1 MNAKYFLF
9 KVLITILLVIK
20 TMLLITPIVMIL
32 VLAKEGAWKYGF
44 DYIEPSF
51 NVAVFVGFSL
61 SFMLIAYHALSFE
74 VIGNSSLLSFLK
86 TSQTGYVKTTLS
98 PKEIS
103 EKLSANRNF
112 DQILTEN
119 DVITLQRK
127 VRFMP
132 KDKISITP
140 SENGL
145 HKIHSAPFHKWWY
158 IDFARNLKNVNDIKV
173 LLES

>member
-9 KVLITILLVIK
+9 KVFITLWLVIK

-51 NVAVFVGFSL
+51 NVAIFVGFSL
-61 SFMLIAYHALSFE
+61 SFMLVAYHALSFE

-86 TSQTGYVKTTLS
+86 TSQTGYAKSTHSL
-98 PKEIS
+98 EAIA
-103 EKLSANRNF
+103 EKLGADRNF
-112 DQILTEN
+112 DQISLEN
-119 DVITLQRK
+119 DIITLQRK

-140 SENGL
+140 TENGL
-145 HKIHSAPFHKWWY
+145 HKIHSLPFHKWWY
-158 IDFARNLKNVNDIKV
+158 IDFGRNLKNVNDIKV